1 MIIHTVLFKW
11 KLKVSERE
19 KEKAKE
25 WTSSLAKCAGVTKV
39 VAGPNISPE
48 GAGKG
53 FDYGFVME
61 ITDESF
67 LNYYLNEDI
76 THKEFKEKI
85 SFLVD
90 DVLVYDISA

>member
-1 MIIHTVLFKW
+1 MITHTVLFKW
-11 KLKVSERE
+11 KLKVSDRE
-19 KEKAKE
+19 KAKAKE
-25 WTSSLAKCAGVTKV
+25 WALSLKQCAGVEKI
-39 VAGPNISPE
+39 VAGPNTSPE

-67 LNYYLNEDI
+67 LNYYLNEDPI
-76 THKEFKEKI
+76 HKDFKEKI

-90 DVLVYDISA
+90 DVLVYDISN